1 MNITLS
7 VSGELETLV
16 KSHRQIKWTEIAR
29 EAIRT
34 EAERMKKLEI
44 LQKYM
49 ERAPITQEEWEW
61 MDIIDWQPVDELQY
75 KKSFIEKSLKAK
87 KEKAVK
93 AKGFS
98 DLFK

>member
-49 ERAPITQEEWEW
+49 ERAPITQEEW
-61 MDIIDWQPVDELQY
+61 
-75 KKSFIEKSLKAK
+75 
-87 KEKAVK
+87 
-93 AKGFS
+93 
-98 DLFK
+98 

>member
-29 EAIRT
+29 EAIRK
-34 EAERMKKLEI
+34 EAKRMKKLEI

-49 ERAPITQEEWEW
+49 ERKPITEEEWDW
-61 MDIIDWQPVDELQY
+61 MDEIDWHPVDEMNY
-75 KKSFIEKSLKAK
+75 KPEFVKEAMQASKSRPKRIKSLDELLK
-87 KEKAVK
+87 
-93 AKGFS
+93 
-98 DLFK
+98 